1 MLKTDHYWCFRAFSK
16 KQKLK
21 GKFLD
26 NLGQNI
32 CRHFQVLAQFPLTT
46 CEAELDYYLENVN
59 VPDAS

>member
-1 MLKTDHYWCFRAFSK
+1 MFLRIFKEVKNY
-16 KQKLK
+16 K

-46 CEAELDYYLENVN
+46 CEAELDYYHENVKYQMHHELPN
-59 VPDAS
+59 DLI

>member
-1 MLKTDHYWCFRAFSK
+1 MFSSILKEVKTKR
-16 KQKLK
+16 K

-32 CRHFQVLAQFPLTT
+32 CRHSQVLTQFPLTT
-46 CEAELDYYLENVN
+46 CEVQLDYYLEKVN